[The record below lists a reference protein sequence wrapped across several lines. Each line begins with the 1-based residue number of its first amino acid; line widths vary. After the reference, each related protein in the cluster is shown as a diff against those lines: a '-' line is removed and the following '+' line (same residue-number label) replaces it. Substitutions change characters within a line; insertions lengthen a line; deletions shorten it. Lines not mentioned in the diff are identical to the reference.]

1 MSTNKNIFEKNLLN
15 ECPHGFCDYIQ
26 SNAEVLV
33 VILCL
38 DGFIFFVTLL
48 PPLFSWS
55 KKKPDGRKRIYF
67 AALACFTFYF
77 WLAFLAVNS
86 LYCFGF
92 LAHHGPCETSKVPS
106 NSSSMQSPRQSDS
119 TLVSAPDPTIPTF
132 QTLPENTGENPP
144 TRTSRSTHAIL
155 QAAASTSSITSL
167 LTSGPSLRM
176 LYKYNHELLHNR
188 VPAAAADKLFN
199 HSHITSFKNFLPDV
213 CQELLRRSM
222 LLFFQFMADIFR
234 KAILRKTLPCEKHY
248 FNFLGYD
255 PPIRQ

>member
-1 MSTNKNIFEKNLLN
+1 MSKIKNIFETNLLD

-55 KKKPDGRKRIYF
+55 NKKPDGRKRIYF

-92 LAHHGPCETSKVPS
+92 LAHHGPCETKAPS
-106 NSSSMQSPRQSDS
+106 NSSSMQSPQQSDS
-119 TLVSAPDPTIPTF
+119 TLVSAAADPTIPTF
-132 QTLPENTGENPP
+132 QTLPENTGEKP
-144 TRTSRSTHAIL
+144 TRTSRSTHAILL

-167 LTSGPSLRM
+167 LTSGPSIRM
-176 LYKYNHELLHNR
+176 YKYNHELLLLLT
-188 VPAAAADKLFN
+188 KLFN
-199 HSHITSFKNFLPDV
+199 HIATLLPSKTFSLMYYAKSREEV
-213 CQELLRRSM
+213 NVA
-222 LLFFQFMADIFR
+222 LLFFNSCPIF
-234 KAILRKTLPCEKHY
+234 LEE
-248 FNFLGYD
+248 
-255 PPIRQ
+255 

>member
-1 MSTNKNIFEKNLLN
+1 MSKIKNIFETNLLD

-55 KKKPDGRKRIYF
+55 NKKPDGRKRIYF

-92 LAHHGPCETSKVPS
+92 LAHHGPCETKPIPS
-106 NSSSMQSPRQSDS
+106 NSSSMQSPQQQQTDS

-155 QAAASTSSITSL
+155 QAAASTSSFTSL
-167 LTSGPSLRM
+167 LTSGPSIRM
-176 LYKYNHELLHNR
+176 YIIIIMNCYYSKYIKYLYCL
-188 VPAAAADKLFN
+188 PACYCYGQTFQLEPY
-199 HSHITSFKNFLPDV
+199 IILPSKTFYLCDDV
-213 CQELLRRSM
+213 GQELRRSM
-222 LLFFQFMADIFR
+222 LRLISIAD
-234 KAILRKTLPCEKHY
+234 
-248 FNFLGYD
+248 
-255 PPIRQ
+255 

>member
-1 MSTNKNIFEKNLLN
+1 MSKIKNIFETNLLD

-55 KKKPDGRKRIYF
+55 NKKPDGRKRIYF

-92 LAHHGPCETSKVPS
+92 LAHHGPCETKAPS
-106 NSSSMQSPRQSDS
+106 NSSSMQSPQQSDS
-119 TLVSAPDPTIPTF
+119 TLVSAAADPTIPTF
-132 QTLPENTGENPP
+132 QTLPENTGEKP

-155 QAAASTSSITSL
+155 QAAASTSSFTSL
-167 LTSGPSLRM
+167 LTSGPSIRM
-176 LYKYNHELLHNR
+176 YIIIIMNCYYSKYIKYLYYLLLLPTNFSTG
-188 VPAAAADKLFN
+188 A
-199 HSHITSFKNFLPDV
+199 IYYTSFKNFLPV
-213 CQELLRRSM
+213 
-222 LLFFQFMADIFR
+222 
-234 KAILRKTLPCEKHY
+234 
-248 FNFLGYD
+248 
-255 PPIRQ
+255 

>member
-1 MSTNKNIFEKNLLN
+1 MSKNKNIFETNLLD

-55 KKKPDGRKRIYF
+55 NKKPDGRKRIYF

-92 LAHHGPCETSKVPS
+92 LAHHGPCETKAPS
-106 NSSSMQSPRQSDS
+106 NSSSMQSPQQSDS
-119 TLVSAPDPTIPTF
+119 TLVSAAADPTIPTF
-132 QTLPENTGENPP
+132 QTLPENTGEKP

-155 QAAASTSSITSL
+155 QAAASTSSFTSL
-167 LTSGPSLRM
+167 LTSGPSIRM
-176 LYKYNHELLHNR
+176 YIIIIMNCYYSKYIKYLYYLLLLPTNFSTG
-188 VPAAAADKLFN
+188 A
-199 HSHITSFKNFLPDV
+199 IYYTSFKNFLPV
-213 CQELLRRSM
+213 
-222 LLFFQFMADIFR
+222 
-234 KAILRKTLPCEKHY
+234 
-248 FNFLGYD
+248 
-255 PPIRQ
+255 